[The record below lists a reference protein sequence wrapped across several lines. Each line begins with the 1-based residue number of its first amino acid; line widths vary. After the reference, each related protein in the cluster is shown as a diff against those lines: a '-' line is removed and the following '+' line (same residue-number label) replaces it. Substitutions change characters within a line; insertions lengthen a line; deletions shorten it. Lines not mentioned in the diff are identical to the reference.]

1 MSVLVDANTRLLVQG
16 ITGKSGSFHA
26 SACKEYGTQVVA
38 GVTPARGGEK
48 FEETVPIFDTVSEAV
63 AATRANASMIFV
75 PPEFA
80 GDAILEA
87 ADAGIQLIVAITEG
101 IPVMGYDAGAT
112 RFSRALLCFDWAE
125 LSWHYYSRGLQD
137 WHYAGIYS
145 SAGSCGGG
153 FAQWDVDL

>member
-48 FEETVPIFDTVSEAV
+48 FEKTVPIFDTVSEAV
-63 AATRANASMIFV
+63 AATKANASMIFV

-80 GDAILEA
+80 ADAIL
-87 ADAGIQLIVAITEG
+87 
-101 IPVMGYDAGAT
+101 
-112 RFSRALLCFDWAE
+112 
-125 LSWHYYSRGLQD
+125 
-137 WHYAGIYS
+137 
-145 SAGSCGGG
+145 
-153 FAQWDVDL
+153 

>member
-38 GVTPARGGEK
+38 GVTPARGGEM
-48 FEETVPIFDTVSEAV
+48 FENTVPIFDTVSEAV

-80 GDAILEA
+80 GD
-87 ADAGIQLIVAITEG
+87 D
-101 IPVMGYDAGAT
+101 PSDGYDESAACVGGVLL
-112 RFSRALLCFDWAE
+112 RADRAE
-125 LSWHYYSRGLQD
+125 LSGNHYPGCL
-137 WHYAGIYS
+137 
-145 SAGSCGGG
+145 
-153 FAQWDVDL
+153 